1 MPKASRGASA
11 LSYIIPLDIM
21 GAIVLGMDGK
31 RLKYTQLIADNGLD
45 SGARA

>member
-1 MPKASRGASA
+1 MRDMDT
-11 LSYIIPLDIM
+11 LDVM